1 MNRLRNLVVMGLAL
15 AVLGACAQNQLYKDA
30 QSMSPSG
37 GGFEKALYQ
46 GYMDQATKEN
56 QPYGE
61 YAKDKVNRD
70 AYAQR
75 AMAAARGERL
85 QPEQV
90 GARNIPGNMV
100 SEASEGRARLMA
112 ALEASATTKVPGDA
126 ANAQVMFDCWLE
138 QLEENYQPNDIAA
151 CRSGFY
157 RSLEVAEAAVAP
169 PPPPPPPPVAEAP
182 PFLVFFDWD
191 EYVVTPEAMAIIER
205 TVQQAKKS
213 GADAVQ
219 IIGHTDSSGAASY
232 NSTLSKSR
240 ADAVKNALTSQGIAA
255 NTISVEGRGESDPL
269 VSTGDG
275 VREPQNRRAQGI
287 WIYD

>member
-1 MNRLRNLVVMGLAL
+1 MSKLQNLVVIGLAL
-15 AVLGACAQNQLYKDA
+15 AGLGACAQNELYQEA

-37 GGFEKALYQ
+37 SEFDRALYQ
-46 GYMDQATKEN
+46 GYFDQATKED
-56 QPYGE
+56 QPYGK
-61 YAKDKVNRD
+61 YAKDTVNRD
-70 AYAQR
+70 TYAQR
-75 AMAAARGERL
+75 AMAAARGQRL
-85 QPEQV
+85 LPEQV
-90 GARNIPGNMV
+90 GRRNIPGNIV
-100 SEASEGRARLMA
+100 SEANDGRARLMA
-112 ALEASATTKVPGDA
+112 ALEGSATTKVPGDA

-138 QLEENYQPNDIAA
+138 QLEENYQPNDVAA

-157 RSLEVAEAAVAP
+157 RSLEAAEAAIAP
-169 PPPPPPPPVAEAP
+169 PPIVEAP

-213 GADAVQ
+213 GADAAH
-219 IIGHTDSSGAASY
+219 IIGHTDSFGAASY

-240 ADAVKNALTSQGIAA
+240 ADAVKNALASQGIAA
-255 NTISVEGRGESDPL
+255 NTISVEGRGESEPL

-287 WIYD
+287 WMYD

>member
-1 MNRLRNLVVMGLAL
+1 MRTLRNLLVMGIAL
-15 AVLGACAQNQLYKDA
+15 GALGACAQSSLLKDA
-30 QSMSPSG
+30 QTMSPTGS
-37 GGFEKALYQ
+37 GFETALYQ
-46 GYMDQATKEN
+46 GYLEQANKEN

-70 AYAQR
+70 EYARR
-75 AMAAARGERL
+75 AMAAAQGQRVL
-85 QPEQV
+85 PEQV
-90 GARNIPGNMV
+90 GVRNIPGSTV
-100 SEASEGRARLMA
+100 GEANDGRDRLIA
-112 ALEASATTKVPGDA
+112 ALDGSATTKVPGDA

-138 QLEENYQPNDIAA
+138 QLEENYQPDDIAA

-157 RSLEVAEAAVAP
+157 RSLEIAEAAVAP
-169 PPPPPPPPVAEAP
+169 PPPPPPPPVVEAP

-232 NSTLSKSR
+232 NSTLSRSR
-240 ADAVKNALTSQGIAA
+240 ADAVKNALMSQGIGAD
-255 NTISVEGRGESDPL
+255 TVSVEGRGESDPL

>member
-1 MNRLRNLVVMGLAL
+1 MSKLQNLVVIGLAL
-15 AVLGACAQNQLYKDA
+15 AGLGACAQNQLYQEA

-37 GGFEKALYQ
+37 SEFDRALYH
-46 GYMDQATKEN
+46 GYFDQATKEN
-56 QPYGE
+56 QPYGK
-61 YAKDKVNRD
+61 YAKDTVNRD
-70 AYAQR
+70 TYAQR
-75 AMAAARGERL
+75 AMAAARGQRL
-85 QPEQV
+85 LPEQV
-90 GARNIPGNMV
+90 GIRNIPGNVV
-100 SEASEGRARLMA
+100 SEARDGRDRLMT
-112 ALEASATTKVPGDA
+112 ALEGSATTKVPGDA

-157 RSLEVAEAAVAP
+157 RSLEAAEAAIAP
-169 PPPPPPPPVAEAP
+169 PPTPLVVEAP

-191 EYVVTPEAMAIIER
+191 EYVVTPEAMAIIAR

-219 IIGHTDSSGAASY
+219 IIGHTDSFGATNY

-240 ADAVKNALTSQGIAA
+240 ADAVRNALASQGIAA

-269 VSTGDG
+269 VSTGNG

>member
-1 MNRLRNLVVMGLAL
+1 MGLAL

-37 GGFEKALYQ
+37 GGFETALYYV
-46 GYMDQATKEN
+46 YMDQATKEN

-61 YAKDKVNRD
+61 YAKDKVSRD
-70 AYAQR
+70 EYARR
-75 AMAAARGERL
+75 AMAAANGDRL
-85 QPEQV
+85 LPEQV
-90 GARNIPGNMV
+90 GARNIPGDV
-100 SEASEGRARLMA
+100 AAEASEGRSRLMA
-112 ALEASATTKVPGDA
+112 ALEGSATSKAPGDA

-138 QLEENYQPNDIAA
+138 QLEENYQPSDIAA

-157 RSLEVAEAAVAP
+157 RSLEAAEAAIAPPAP
-169 PPPPPPPPVAEAP
+169 PPPPPVVEAP

-219 IIGHTDSSGAASY
+219 IIGHTDSSGSASY

-255 NTISVEGRGESDPL
+255 NTISTEGRGESDPL